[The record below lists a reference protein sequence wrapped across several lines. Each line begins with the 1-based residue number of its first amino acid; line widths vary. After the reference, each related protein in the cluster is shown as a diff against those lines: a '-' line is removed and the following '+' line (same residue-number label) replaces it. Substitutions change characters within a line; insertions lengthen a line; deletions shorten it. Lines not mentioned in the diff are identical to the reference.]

1 MNNASKPELKKEK
14 VISPIWL
21 LPILAVLLGAWLL
34 FKAWSEAGVKIN
46 IVFDSAKGITAGQT
60 QLFYQGLDIG
70 VVKTVE
76 LAPNLEGV
84 IVVAEVKREAEQLL
98 KEDSQFWLVTPKAS
112 ITEISGLDALVSGNY
127 IELNPG
133 KGKFSDDF
141 VALNE
146 PPNIIRG
153 NGLNVR
159 LTSNDL
165 GSLNIGS
172 PVYFKKIKV
181 GEVQRY
187 QLNDQHHVEFDIQ
200 IKPQFSHLVKI
211 DTRFWNVSGFE
222 ADISLDGMQ
231 ISSESLAS
239 VISGGVSFDSPVQ
252 SAIADKGQ
260 NFTLYDNLK
269 DSQRGKAIQITMQQQ
284 HGLAANRSKLIYR
297 GAVIGFINDIQNTG
311 SHDHFL
317 AKALVEPKYEDLFN
331 DTTQLVLIKPEIGLN
346 GVKNLGALVGA
357 KQIEVIAEQGELQT
371 EFTLTTSPKPPVGSK
386 SISFTTN
393 NVKGLAVNS
402 PIVYN
407 GLTIGKVTEIDL
419 IDRSFE
425 LKAFIQ
431 PQYTKL
437 LTQGSRFYNQSPL
450 TVEADLNGISF
461 ESSGLSGFINSPI
474 ILMPGHS
481 NALSK
486 QSQYA
491 LHHNK
496 QAAQLSKAKIEKPLS
511 LRLNTDYL
519 GSLGEGAPV
528 LFRRVPVGEVEHYSL
543 LKDGSIDLKIKIFGN
558 YRHLVT
564 DNSRFWHASGLEIKA
579 SLEGLSVNSESLKSL
594 VMGGI
599 SFDHFEELAKE
610 SIRTV
615 HKTKQDATKRHL
627 AISLTTN
634 DSHGLYNNMPIKYQ
648 GQQIGKVTN
657 LQFNDSLSELQAD
670 AELDFPFYRN
680 FARSGALYWQE
691 TASISLSEVKNLDT
705 LVKGDFINAL
715 PGKGKPSQQFV
726 LQKQAPNTDTN
737 ALQIW
742 LSSSHFGS
750 LKVGSPVLYKQY
762 QVGFVDDA
770 KLAMDGS
777 KILARLNINSA
788 YRHLVR
794 ENSVFWNASGVDV
807 KLGLGGANIRLD
819 SMETLLTGGIAFA
832 TPDEEPTAK
841 PAKDQ
846 DKYELQPIYDEKWL
860 QWSPSIEP

>member
-34 FKAWSEAGVKIN
+34 FKAWSEAGVKID

-76 LAPNLEGV
+76 LTPKLDGV

-133 KGKFSDDF
+133 KGKSADKFI
-141 VALNE
+141 ALNE

-153 NGLNVR
+153 NGLNIR
-159 LTSNDL
+159 LTSSDL

-187 QLNDQHHVEFDIQ
+187 QLNDQHQVEFDIQ
-200 IKPQFSHLVKI
+200 IKPQFSHLVKL

-239 VISGGVSFDSPVQ
+239 VISGGVSFDSPLQ
-252 SAIADKGQ
+252 SAKADKGQ
-260 NFTLYDNLK
+260 SFTLYSNLK

-284 HGLAANRSKLIYR
+284 HGLVADRSKLIYR

-331 DTTQLVLIKPEIGLN
+331 DTTQLVLIKPEIGLS
-346 GVKNLGALVGA
+346 GVKNLGALIGA

-371 EFTLTTSPKPPVGSK
+371 EFALNISAKPPFGSK
-386 SISFTTN
+386 ALSLTSD
-393 NVKGLAVNS
+393 NVKGLSPNS

-407 GLTIGKVTEIDL
+407 GLNIGRLTEINL
-419 IDRSFE
+419 VDRSFE
-425 LKAFIQ
+425 LTAYIQ
-431 PQYTKL
+431 AEYTKL

-450 TVEADLNGISF
+450 ALEADLNGISI
-461 ESSGLSGFINSPI
+461 ESSGLSGFISSPI

-481 NALSK
+481 NK
-486 QSQYA
+486 QSTQSQFA
-491 LHHNK
+491 LHQNK
-496 QAAQLSKAKIEKPLS
+496 QAALLSKSKIEKPLK
-511 LRLNTDYL
+511 LRLNTQYL
-519 GSLGEGAPV
+519 GSLAEGAPV
-528 LFRRVPVGEVEHYSL
+528 LFRRVPVGVVEHYTL
-543 LKDGSIDLKIKIFGN
+543 LKDGSIDLRLNIHGN

-579 SLEGLSVNSESLKSL
+579 SFDGLSVNSESLKSL

-599 SFDHFEELAKE
+599 SFDHFDDLAKE
-610 SIRTV
+610 SVRTI
-615 HKTKQDATKRHL
+615 HKSKEDATKRHL
-627 AISLTTN
+627 AIQLSTN
-634 DSHGLYNNMPIKYQ
+634 DSHGLYKNMPIKYQ
-648 GQQIGKVTN
+648 GQQIGKVTG
-657 LQFNDSLSELQAD
+657 LRFNDDLSRLQAD
-670 AELDFPFYRN
+670 AELDFPYYRN
-680 FARSGALYWQE
+680 FARSGSLYWQE

-715 PGKGKPSQQFV
+715 PGKGKPSQQFS
-726 LQKQAPNTDTN
+726 LHKQAPNTDSE
-737 ALQIW
+737 ALHIW

-762 QVGFVDDA
+762 PVGYVDDA

-777 KILARLNINSA
+777 KIMARLNIDSA

-832 TPDEEPTAK
+832 TPEEEPLAK
-841 PAKDQ
+841 PANDQ
-846 DKYELQPIYDEKWL
+846 DKFDLQPIYDEKWL
-860 QWSPSIEP
+860 QWSPSIDP